1 MEIERP
7 KQQPLTEEDLQQL
20 ETLEEL
26 IRKCAA
32 DGIIT
37 RDELDAI
44 KVQIAANGKVMVE
57 ELDLVR
63 QFIREKL
70 RKGELVIEYFG

>member
-1 MEIERP
+1 MEVERP
-7 KQQPLTEEDLQQL
+7 KQQPFTEEDLQQL

-26 IRKCAA
+26 IRKYTA
-32 DGIIT
+32 DGVIT
-37 RDELDAI
+37 RDELDAL

-63 QFIREKL
+63 QFIREKV